1 MFEEYESSTV
11 IRCISNDG
19 LVDYY
24 PQFLNQAQSDSLLHE
39 LQFLD
44 NFTQNEISLF
54 GKRIKVPRMEA
65 YFALN
70 GEKYGYSGQQ
80 LQPKIFPAFLN
91 ELRLRVELLTGQTYN
106 ALLINWYRN
115 GQDSNG
121 WHSDDERELGINP
134 SIASISLGAER
145 IFELKHLKTGQKSK
159 LLLSHG
165 SLLHMHGTL
174 QHHYKHQLPKK
185 NGLLKPRFN
194 LTFRKIQPSS

>member
-80 LQPKIFPAFLN
+80 LQPKIFPAFN
-91 ELRLRVELLTGQTYN
+91 V
-106 ALLINWYRN
+106 
-115 GQDSNG
+115 
-121 WHSDDERELGINP
+121 
-134 SIASISLGAER
+134 
-145 IFELKHLKTGQKSK
+145 
-159 LLLSHG
+159 
-165 SLLHMHGTL
+165 
-174 QHHYKHQLPKK
+174 
-185 NGLLKPRFN
+185 
-194 LTFRKIQPSS
+194 